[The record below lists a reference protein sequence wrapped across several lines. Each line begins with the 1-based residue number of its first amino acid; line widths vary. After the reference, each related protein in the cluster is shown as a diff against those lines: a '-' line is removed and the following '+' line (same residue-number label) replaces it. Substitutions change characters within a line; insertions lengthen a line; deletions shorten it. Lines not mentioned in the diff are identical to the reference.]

1 MLDAE
6 LETMRDVLI
15 ETARRGD
22 VIHYAP
28 LGRLYDLDMANPQH
42 RIRIGEMLGEISRHE
57 VQNGRP
63 MLSSVVVHG
72 GDNPLPGRGFFKLG
86 VELGVVRAGEDE
98 VEFAVRQ
105 LKESYKV
112 WRQQ

>member
-1 MLDAE
+1 MLDPE
-6 LETMRDVLI
+6 LESMRDVLI

-28 LGRLYDLDMANPQH
+28 LGRLYDLDMASPQH
-42 RIRIGEMLGEISRHE
+42 RLRIGEMVGEISRHE
-57 VQNGRP
+57 VQSGRP

-72 GDNPLPGRGFFKLG
+72 GADALPGKGFFKLG
-86 VELGVVRAGEDE
+86 LQLGVVTAGEDA

-105 LKESYKV
+105 LTETYKV